1 MYNKTMSFHKI
12 RVGVLRGGPSGE
24 YDVSLRTGR
33 YVLDQLQKRADIFEP
48 VDILISRNGAWHH
61 KGLQIDPQDIV
72 IHIDVAFV
80 ALHGAYGEDGKVQ
93 KLLETHAVP
102 FTGSGSIASAMGMQK
117 HIGQEIF
124 EREGIRTPLHIV
136 LDPATDDIEGAIDKI
151 TEQFPLPMI
160 VKPVSSGSSIGV
172 SLVSSYDAL
181 RDAVNLA
188 LQFSE
193 KVMIEEFIYGKE
205 ATVGVLEDFRHED
218 LYSLLPVEIVPTKEL
233 YDYEEKYTGPSKG
246 RYPGNFSIDDK
257 DKLQDLAR
265 RAHNAL
271 GLRHYSRADF
281 IVADDDI
288 YILEVNTLPG
298 LSETSH
304 YPKSLEVLGVDH
316 PDFVEHLI
324 RLALNKR

>member
-1 MYNKTMSFHKI
+1 MSFHKI

-24 YDVSLRTGR
+24 YEVSLRTGR
-33 YVLDQLQKRADIFEP
+33 YVLDQLQKRSDLFEP
-48 VDILISRNGAWHH
+48 VDILISRGGVWHH
-61 KGLQIDPQDIV
+61 KGLQMDPQDIV
-72 IHIDVAFV
+72 LHIDVAFV
-80 ALHGAYGEDGKVQ
+80 ALHGTYGEDGRVQ
-93 KLLETHAVP
+93 RLLETYAIP
-102 FTGSGSIASAMGMQK
+102 FTGSDSIASAIGMNK
-117 HIGQEIF
+117 HIGHEMF

-136 LDPATDDIEGAIDKI
+136 LDPETDDIDGAIDKI
-151 TEQFPLPMI
+151 SEQFPLPMI

-193 KVMIEEFIYGKE
+193 KVMVEEFISGKE
-205 ATVGVLEDFRHED
+205 ATVGVLEDFRQDD

-233 YDYEEKYTGPSKG
+233 YDYEEKYSGPSKG
-246 RYPGNFSIDDK
+246 RYPGNFSIDEK
-257 DKLQDLAR
+257 DMLQDLAR
-265 RAHNAL
+265 RAHRAL

-316 PDFVEHLI
+316 PDFIEHLV
-324 RLALNKR
+324 RLALRK